1 MNEQAKA
8 LGMKDSA
15 FKNPEGLTEPGH
27 TTTANDLALLAGRL
41 MVDFPQYMGYYA
53 LKKYRYPGTPAANE
67 NNRNLLLFRDPSV
80 DGLKTG
86 HTEAAGYCLV
96 ATAQRTLPQVGP
108 RRLLSVVLG
117 ASSENARAAE
127 SQKLLNWGYTAFEAV
142 RLFDAG
148 QAVVAPPVW
157 KGREAEVKLGSPRPI
172 VVALPAGQLARMTT
186 QVARPD
192 PLVAPIARGQSI
204 GQLQVLLDQKVYAEI
219 PLVALGGVEQ
229 SGVLGRAWDAIRL
242 WIK

>member
-1 MNEQAKA
+1 V
-8 LGMKDSA
+8 
-15 FKNPEGLTEPGH
+15 GLTEPGH

-41 MVDFPQYMGYYA
+41 MADFPQYMGYYA

-117 ASSENARAAE
+117 AASENARAAE

-157 KGREAEVKLGSPRPI
+157 KGREAEVKLGLTRPI

>member
-1 MNEQAKA
+1 
-8 LGMKDSA
+8 
-15 FKNPEGLTEPGH
+15 
-27 TTTANDLALLAGRL
+27 
-41 MVDFPQYMGYYA
+41 
-53 LKKYRYPGTPAANE
+53 
-67 NNRNLLLFRDPSV
+67 
-80 DGLKTG
+80 
-86 HTEAAGYCLV
+86 
-96 ATAQRTLPQVGP
+96 
-108 RRLLSVVLG
+108 VVLG
-117 ASSENARAAE
+117 AASENARAAE

-157 KGREAEVKLGSPRPI
+157 KGREAEVKLGLTRPI